1 MRFPVLSSI
10 KFFSATYSYYTS
22 ILLLNFHCFASRI
35 STVLPVINRSRNC
48 QGSLS
53 WTFEF
58 LLEFIKINNLTTRS
72 LRHIPY
78 RNPTGRKIL
87 LYAGKNTYKIYQGNM
102 ATIFGAKYIKTY
114 IDVCVYQTFCM
125 FFFFFESLSIF
136 LMMSLW
142 CLLLVL
148 LVHALRMIIS
158 SKYYHQLVSFLT
170 SKNFYYS

>member
-10 KFFSATYSYYTS
+10 KFLSATYSYYTS

-102 ATIFGAKYIKTY
+102 AAIFGAKYIKTY
-114 IDVCVYQTFCM
+114 IDVCIYQTFCM
-125 FFFFFESLSIF
+125 FFFFESLSIF

-142 CLLLVL
+142 CLLPVL

>member
-114 IDVCVYQTFCM
+114 IDVWVYQTFCM
-125 FFFFFESLSIF
+125 FFFFWEPVYIF
-136 LMMSLW
+136 NDVTLMST
-142 CLLLVL
+142 
-148 LVHALRMIIS
+148 
-158 SKYYHQLVSFLT
+158 T
-170 SKNFYYS
+170 STLGACIKNDYK